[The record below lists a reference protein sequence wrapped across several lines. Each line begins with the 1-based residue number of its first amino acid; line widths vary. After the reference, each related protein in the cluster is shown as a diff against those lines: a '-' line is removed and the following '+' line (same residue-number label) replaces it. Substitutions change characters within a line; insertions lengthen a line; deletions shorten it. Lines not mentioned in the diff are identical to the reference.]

1 MSKQAPT
8 GESERIDILDVL
20 RGIGVLGI
28 LAVNAAAFAYP
39 VEAYFNPL
47 NSPFP
52 FEGLSAEVWRVVHV
66 FFEQKFIT
74 LFSMLFGVSLFLVG
88 GERDDLER
96 STLLR
101 WRLFWLALIGIGHGT
116 VIWYGDILLAYAVAG
131 FVVSFARSWSAG
143 RLLVCGVILYL
154 AGAAIEAGAYAL
166 FTVVP
171 LPPEELARMSED
183 IGWRLTPAE
192 IQETIAAFGGTFD
205 QSLRA
210 NFNVWL
216 EVVWLLFWPKTY
228 GLMMIGLGLYKVGYL
243 RGKAPAWV
251 HAILVIVGACML
263 ALMNQG
269 ATQAMAAGFPMIES
283 LGPWRLALASGALF
297 ATLGYASA
305 LMLLH
310 AAVGTSGLWA
320 LAATGRMAFT
330 NYLTQSLIMTAIF
343 YGGRGLGLFG
353 QLDLTELAVVVIGVW
368 ALQLVWSPL
377 WLSVFSMGPLEW
389 IWRCLTYRRFLPIGR
404 SQPAA

>member
-1 MSKQAPT
+1 MSKTAPT
-8 GESERIDILDVL
+8 REAERIDILDVL
-20 RGIGVLGI
+20 RGLGVLGI

-39 VEAYFNPL
+39 TEAYFNPL
-47 NSPFP
+47 NAPVP
-52 FEGLSAEVWRVVHV
+52 FEGLAVETWRIVHV

-88 GERDDLER
+88 GERDDAER
-96 STLLR
+96 TRLLR
-101 WRLFWLALIGIGHGT
+101 WRLFWLALIGIGHGAA
-116 VIWYGDILLAYAVAG
+116 IWYGDVLLAYAVAG
-131 FVVSFARSWSAG
+131 FAVSFARSWSARG
-143 RLLVCGVILYL
+143 LLLSGVMLYL
-154 AGAAIEAGAYAL
+154 AGAAVESGAYAL
-166 FTVVP
+166 LMVAP
-171 LPPEELARMSED
+171 LPPDELARMSQE
-183 IGWRLTPAE
+183 IGWRLSAADMRD
-192 IQETIAAFGGTFD
+192 TIAAFGGTFD
-205 QSLRA
+205 QSLTA
-210 NFNVWL
+210 NFNTWL
-216 EVVWLLFWPKTY
+216 EYLWLLFWPKTY

-243 RGKAPAWV
+243 RGQAPAWV

-269 ATQAMAAGFPMIES
+269 ASQAIAAGFPMVES

-297 ATLGYASA
+297 ATLGYVSA

-330 NYLTQSLIMTAIF
+330 NYLAQSLIMTGIF

-353 QLDLTELAVVVIGVW
+353 QLDWTELAVVVMGVW
-368 ALQLVWSPL
+368 ALQLIWSPL
-377 WLSVFSMGPLEW
+377 WLAVFSMGPLEW

-404 SQPAA
+404 AREA